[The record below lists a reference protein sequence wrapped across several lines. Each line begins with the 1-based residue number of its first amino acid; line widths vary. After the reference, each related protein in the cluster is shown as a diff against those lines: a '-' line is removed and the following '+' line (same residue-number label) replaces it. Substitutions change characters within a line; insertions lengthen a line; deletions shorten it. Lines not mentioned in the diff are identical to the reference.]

1 MTVPEQLQENTTITI
16 LLLGD
21 PGCGKSTFLSSL
33 KTPLARP
40 SNPNTPFPVS
50 TTEPEILR
58 DTDQPFLYDIRF
70 SRKSFTLE
78 FFDTASP
85 NQHWRMVRPDV
96 VVLAFDISDRR
107 SLEGLRGWRNE
118 ITLHFQHGYGE
129 KIPVMMLG
137 LKRDLR
143 VEGEGVIYPQ
153 ETYRIAQELRCDR
166 YAECSAVTGELL
178 AETFED
184 ISRMGAM
191 AKAGKSGEG
200 VGGCTIL

>member
-1 MTVPEQLQENTTITI
+1 MAISEQLQDNTAITI

-40 SNPNTPFPVS
+40 SNTNTPFPVS
-50 TTEPEILR
+50 TTKPEILR

-85 NQHWRMVRPDV
+85 NQHWTMVRPDV

-107 SLEGLRGWRNE
+107 SLEGLREWRNE